1 VLKTDIQKPVA
12 ISTAVDVYKAM
23 PNSTDVTE
31 YLKLELDVGNFALDG
46 GAKLCLRHVQ
56 IGRYRNIAV
65 M

>member
-46 GAKLCLRHVQ
+46 GPSFA
-56 IGRYRNIAV
+56 
-65 M
+65 